1 MVRHLW
7 ERTSFF
13 PVFFRQWP
21 TLRQP
26 ILQGKK
32 SVTARYHLALVRPQN
47 RLTTPTQESYLAP
60 VAPRDQ
66 LTIAPP
72 GDHLA
77 SQAPRKRL
85 VTETP
90 TNHKGTQASRHH
102 LATRAPKDHTETQ
115 AVLRHQRTPEI
126 HKDNQTAKTIGLHVV
141 MTQQRKGPSET
152 KRKMNKPVA
161 TKRRR
166 Q

>member
-1 MVRHLW
+1 MGRHLW
-7 ERTSFF
+7 ARTSFF

-21 TLRQP
+21 TLRQS

-32 SVTARYHLALVRPQN
+32 SATARYHLALVRPQN

-66 LTIAPP
+66 LTKAT
-72 GDHLA
+72 
-77 SQAPRKRL
+77 RKRP
-85 VTETP
+85 VTETA
-90 TNHKGTQASRHH
+90 TNHRGTQASRHH
-102 LATRAPKDHTETQ
+102 LATRAPRDHTETQ
-115 AVLRHQRTPEI
+115 AVLRHQRTPET
-126 HKDNQTAKTIGLHVV
+126 HKDHQTAKTIGLHVV

-152 KRKMNKPVA
+152 KRKMNNPVA